1 MTERLGRAYFGVQAV
16 AGLAWWIA
24 VFTTPFVREATLGG
38 LDPVL
43 VAVLDLPLF
52 VGASAV
58 AACGVRA
65 AAFVATGWTLIVT
78 GGLAVY
84 ATVAGEAGWGVLLMA
99 AASVASVVALSLM
112 VLGRVPTEW
121 MLVGPFRFRRADAT
135 ARTGVHLVATALQI
149 VVFWGTLLGVV
160 PVVIAWL
167 EQRWGLAVDAPGWL
181 FPIGAVVFAL
191 ASALGIWS
199 AVAMATRGDGTPL
212 PAATANRLVIAGPY
226 RFVRNPMAVAGI
238 TQGVAVGLM
247 LGSWPVV
254 VYAIAGGLFWNFV
267 VRPLEESELEARFG
281 DEFRR
286 YRAAVRCW
294 LPRFGPPP
302 AGPARRDR
310 SESSARA
317 G

>member
-16 AGLAWWIA
+16 AGLAWWLA
-24 VFTTPFVREATLGG
+24 VFTVPFVREATLGG
-38 LDPVL
+38 LDPVV
-43 VAVLDLPLF
+43 VAVLDIPLF

-58 AACGVRA
+58 AAFGIRG
-65 AAFVATGWTLIVT
+65 AAFVVTGWTIVVT

-84 ATVAGEAGWGVLLMA
+84 ATLSTEAGWGVLLMA

-135 ARTGVHLVATALQI
+135 AKPGAHLAATAVQI
-149 VVFWGTLLGVV
+149 VVFWGLLLGAV
-160 PVVIAWL
+160 PVAIAWL
-167 EQRWGLAVDAPGWL
+167 ERRWGLAVAAPDWL
-181 FPIGAVVFAL
+181 LPFGAVVFAL

-199 AVAMATRGDGTPL
+199 AVAMSTRGAGTPL
-212 PAATANRLVIAGPY
+212 PAATANLLVIAGPY
-226 RFVRNPMAVAGI
+226 RLVRNPMALAGI

-247 LGSWPVV
+247 LGSWLVV
-254 VYAIAGGLFWNFV
+254 VYAIAGALFWNFV
-267 VRPLEESELEARFG
+267 VRPLEEAELETRFG

-294 LPRFGPPP
+294 VPRR
-302 AGPARRDR
+302 ARVLTP
-310 SESSARA
+310 

>member
-1 MTERLGRAYFGVQAV
+1 MTERLGRAYFAVQTV
-16 AGLAWWIA
+16 AGLAWWLA
-24 VFTTPFVREATLGG
+24 VFTIPFVREATLGG
-38 LDPVL
+38 LDPVV
-43 VAVLDLPLF
+43 VAVLDIPLF

-58 AACGVRA
+58 AACGARA

-78 GGLAVY
+78 GALAVY
-84 ATVAGEAGWGVLLMA
+84 ATVAGEAGWGVLLMG

-121 MLVGPFRFRRADAT
+121 MLVGPFRFRRA
-135 ARTGVHLVATALQI
+135 VATAKPGAHLAATAAQI
-149 VVFWGTLLGVV
+149 VVFWGLLLGVV

-167 EQRWGLAVDAPGWL
+167 ERRWGLEVDAPDWL
-181 FPIGAVVFAL
+181 LPFGAVVFVL

-199 AVAMATRGDGTPL
+199 AVAMSTRGAGTPL
-212 PAATANRLVIAGPY
+212 PAATANLLVIAGPY

-238 TQGVAVGLM
+238 AQGVAVGFM
-247 LGSWPVV
+247 LGSWLVV

-267 VRPLEESELEARFG
+267 VRPLEEAELETRFG

-294 LPRFGPPP
+294 VPR
-302 AGPARRDR
+302 
-310 SESSARA
+310 RA
-317 G
+317 PVPIPG

>member
-24 VFTTPFVREATLGG
+24 VFTVPFVREATLGG
-38 LDPVL
+38 LDPVV

-52 VGASAV
+52 VGASAI

-78 GGLAVY
+78 GGLAVH

-99 AASVASVVALSLM
+99 AASVASVVALCLM
-112 VLGRVPTEW
+112 ALGRVPTEW
-121 MLVGPFRFRRADAT
+121 MLVGPFRFHRADAT
-135 ARTGVHLVATALQI
+135 AKPGAHLAATALQLVI
-149 VVFWGTLLGVV
+149 FWGLLLGVV
-160 PVVIAWL
+160 PVAIAWL
-167 EQRWGLAVDAPGWL
+167 ERRWGLAVPVPDWL
-181 FPIGAVVFAL
+181 LPFGAVMFGL

-199 AVAMATRGDGTPL
+199 AVAMSTRGAGTPL
-212 PAATANRLVIAGPY
+212 PAATANLLVIAGPY
-226 RFVRNPMAVAGI
+226 RLVRNPMAVAGI

-247 LGSWPVV
+247 LGSWLVV
-254 VYAIAGGLFWNFV
+254 VYAVAGGLFWNFV
-267 VRPLEESELEARFG
+267 VRPLEEFELEARFG

-294 LPRFGPPP
+294 VPRF
-302 AGPARRDR
+302 AGAGRLGTP
-310 SESSARA
+310 RA
-317 G
+317 

>member
-24 VFTTPFVREATLGG
+24 VFTVPVVREATLGG
-38 LDPVL
+38 LDAVL

-78 GGLAVY
+78 GALAVY
-84 ATVAGEAGWGVLLMA
+84 ATVAGQAGWGVLLMG
-99 AASVASVVALSLM
+99 AASVASAVALSLM

-135 ARTGVHLVATALQI
+135 ARTGFHLVATAVQI
-149 VVFWGTLLGVV
+149 VVFWGVLLGVV

-199 AVAMATRGDGTPL
+199 AVAMATRGVGTPL
-212 PAATANRLVIAGPY
+212 PAATANLLVVAGPY

-247 LGSWPVV
+247 LESWLVV
-254 VYAIAGGLFWNFV
+254 GYAIAGGLFWNFV
-267 VRPLEESELEARFG
+267 VRPLEEAELEARFG

-294 LPRFGPPP
+294 VPGPSRGRVTGVP
-302 AGPARRDR
+302 
-310 SESSARA
+310 SSA
-317 G
+317 

>member
-24 VFTTPFVREATLGG
+24 VFTVPVVREATLGG
-38 LDPVL
+38 LDAVL

-78 GGLAVY
+78 GALAAY
-84 ATVAGEAGWGVLLMA
+84 ATVAGEAGWGVLLMG
-99 AASVASVVALSLM
+99 AASVASAVALSLM

-135 ARTGVHLVATALQI
+135 ARTGSHLVATAVQI
-149 VVFWGTLLGVV
+149 VVFWGVLLGVV

-199 AVAMATRGDGTPL
+199 AVAMATRGVGTPL
-212 PAATANRLVIAGPY
+212 PAATANLLVVAGPY

-238 TQGVAVGLM
+238 TQGVAVGLI
-247 LGSWPVV
+247 LESWLVV
-254 VYAIAGGLFWNFV
+254 GYAIAGGLFWNFV
-267 VRPLEESELEARFG
+267 VRPLEEAELEARFG

-294 LPRFGPPP
+294 VPGPSRGRVTGVP
-302 AGPARRDR
+302 
-310 SESSARA
+310 SSA
-317 G
+317 